1 MNDLLHPA
9 LKKSR
14 RVELCTRRG
23 RETEQ
28 SLQKSNL
35 FTPRSLEHTGRLHAN
50 PGQSFEFE
58 MSATFSGEILPQR
71 FKQVMC
77 KTSQR
82 PGGSVSCAFAS
93 PTRTLGMASASFLSN
108 SGSIDPRILVII
120 TRLRM
125 PRNRFRRFGCLYND
139 FKNLVAAVEHA
150 SHYFED
156 ALVMES
162 LQHRKTGS

>member
-50 PGQSFEFE
+50 PGQSFEFG

-71 FKQVMC
+71 FKQVIHDR
-77 KTSQR
+77 KAATQVLTAKYVR
-82 PGGSVSCAFAS
+82 
-93 PTRTLGMASASFLSN
+93 
-108 SGSIDPRILVII
+108 
-120 TRLRM
+120 
-125 PRNRFRRFGCLYND
+125 D
-139 FKNLVAAVEHA
+139 FPEARWLCVRVAARQPV
-150 SHYFED
+150 
-156 ALVMES
+156 
-162 LQHRKTGS
+162 